1 MSESIPRCFTNLIDS
16 LRKSILGSNE
26 IHTLVLE
33 CKCDKE
39 SGFAIT
45 EDESRRWLGLARSK
59 IIDGGL
65 DGAGFHFGIQPRIF
79 LRTWISKHVSGP
91 IAEDVNRCILKLENH
106 REHLWCLTRCVKSG
120 EGLKWEGEKFRRVL
134 YYWRSREFEIIAVLL
149 ELLKSIDFAMGWG
162 LDKPSHPFY
171 WQEYEKHPQTET
183 IAADD
188 GEDGKREKPRVVSA
202 NTRMIAYAQKHEEAV
217 NYSAAQWMQA
227 IDVKSKSTIANTPFW
242 KSLMKLRNAN
252 ALGMLERQSNAAS
265 DKSNAPGKTKKIKPK
280 DLQ

>member
-134 YYWRSREFEIIAVLL
+134 YYWRSREFEIIAVLF

-188 GEDGKREKPRVVSA
+188 GEDGDGIPGLA
-202 NTRMIAYAQKHEEAV
+202 LQAV
-217 NYSAAQWMQA
+217 IDGGDAGLINQA
-227 IDVKSKSTIANTPFW
+227 IKVPAAERYSVTMMNMLAEDRKYYEWGLADWMIFFQAAKKTIQSTDAWRHIMAYREQEKQNRSK
-242 KSLMKLRNAN
+242 
-252 ALGMLERQSNAAS
+252 E
-265 DKSNAPGKTKKIKPK
+265 
-280 DLQ
+280 

>member
-1 MSESIPRCFTNLIDS
+1 MSEPIPRCFTNLIDS

-26 IHTLVLE
+26 IHTLVWE
-33 CKCDKE
+33 CKCDKK
-39 SGFAIT
+39 SGYAIT
-45 EDESRRWLGLARSK
+45 GDESRRWLGFARSK

-65 DGAGFHFGIQPRIF
+65 DSAGFYFGIQPRIF

-106 REHLWCLTRCVKSG
+106 REHLWCLIRCVKSG

-134 YYWRSREFEIIAVLL
+134 YYWRSREIEIIAVLF

-171 WQEYEKHPQTET
+171 WQEYEKHPQAET

-188 GEDGKREKPRVVSA
+188 GVLSDGLYRADALFVWDGKRYEWLTDTMMDVLELLYKSYPDAVKPSAIENKISVIPEGGFKKVFRV
-202 NTRMIAYAQKHEEAV
+202 NRKDQKGLHGVASIV
-217 NYSAAQWMQA
+217 GGRA
-227 IDVKSKSTIANTPFW
+227 STGW
-242 KSLMKLRNAN
+242 YLMK
-252 ALGMLERQSNAAS
+252 
-265 DKSNAPGKTKKIKPK
+265 
-280 DLQ
+280 